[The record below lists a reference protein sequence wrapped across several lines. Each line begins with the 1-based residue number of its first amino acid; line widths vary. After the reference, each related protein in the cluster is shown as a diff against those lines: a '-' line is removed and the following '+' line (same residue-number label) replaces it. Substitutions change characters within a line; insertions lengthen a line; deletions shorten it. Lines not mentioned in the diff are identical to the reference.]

1 MSDGMAPTSVRVL
14 RSVEEHG
21 EVVRALLAPLAARL
35 GAEELAVSAGRMSQH
50 PHDYDGRVLAADVR
64 APIDL
69 PPFDNSQMDG
79 YAVVSDDLA
88 DASGERPV
96 ALRVAPHIP
105 AGSTG
110 RPLERGW
117 AAPIMTGAPIPEGAD
132 AVVPIEQVDP
142 PVFFTDIDAP
152 AQRPIPTAASS
163 RDASASSSSSV
174 VGSDPVDPPVVRF
187 TRPVAPGTYRRAHGS
202 DIAAGS
208 LLLAAGTRLG
218 AAQWGVLAASGVAT
232 VPVRRRVRVTVL
244 STGHELR
251 QPGDALGPGQIF
263 DANSAALTRALAEVD
278 ADVRTVAAVSDDP
291 EAFSRQLAALGAETD
306 LLVTTGG
313 VSAGAYEVVRETL
326 AGAGVDFVGVRMQP
340 GGPQGSGA
348 LRDTGM
354 PVVTFP
360 GNPVSALI
368 SFEVFL
374 RPVLLEL
381 AGARASDRQRL
392 RVTLAE
398 DATSPVDKH
407 QIRRGRQREDG
418 RVELVGGPGS
428 HLLHAYAASAL
439 LVHIPAGV
447 ASVTAGD
454 TLEAWRIDD

>member
-1 MSDGMAPTSVRVL
+1 MAPTSVRVL

-142 PVFFTDIDAP
+142 PAFFADQP
-152 AQRPIPTAASS
+152 QPASS
-163 RDASASSSSSV
+163 AV
-174 VGSDPVDPPVVRF
+174 PPVARF
-187 TRPVAPGTYRRAHGS
+187 TRPVAPGTYRRVRGS

-407 QIRRGRQREDG
+407 QIRRGRLREDG

>member
-35 GAEELAVSAGRMSQH
+35 GAEELAVSAERMSQH
-50 PHDYDGRVLAADVR
+50 PHDYDARVLAADVR

-79 YAVVSDDLA
+79 YAVASDDLA
-88 DASGERPV
+88 DASSERAV

-117 AAPIMTGAPIPEGAD
+117 AAPIMTGAPMPDGAD

-142 PVFFTDIDAP
+142 PAFFADQPHP
-152 AQRPIPTAASS
+152 AS
-163 RDASASSSSSV
+163 SASSAVPV
-174 VGSDPVDPPVVRF
+174 VPPVARF
-187 TRPVAPGTYRRAHGS
+187 TRPVAPGTFRRARGS

-208 LLLAAGTRLG
+208 LLLPAGTRLG

-251 QPGDALGPGQIF
+251 QPGDELGPGQIF
-263 DANSAALTRALAEVD
+263 DANSAALTRALAEVG
-278 ADVRTVAAVSDDP
+278 ADVRTVAAVSDDSDM
-291 EAFSRQLAALGAETD
+291 FSRQLEALGGETD

-340 GGPQGSGA
+340 GGPQGSGS

-398 DATSPVDKH
+398 EATSPVDKH
-407 QIRRGRQREDG
+407 QIRRGRLRDDG

-428 HLLHAYAASAL
+428 NLLHAYAASAL

>member
-1 MSDGMAPTSVRVL
+1 MSDGMVPTSVRVV
-14 RSVEEHG
+14 RSVDEHR
-21 EVVRALLAPLAARL
+21 EVVRVLLAPLAARL
-35 GAEELAVSAGRMSQH
+35 GADELAVSAERMSRH
-50 PHDYDGRVLAADVR
+50 PHDYDGRVLAADVT

-79 YAVVSDDLA
+79 YALASDDLV

-96 ALRVAPHIP
+96 ALRVAAHIP

-117 AAPIMTGAPIPEGAD
+117 AAPIMTGAPIPDGAD

-142 PVFFTDIDAP
+142 PRFFPD
-152 AQRPIPTAASS
+152 
-163 RDASASSSSSV
+163 
-174 VGSDPVDPPVVRF
+174 VDVSQHAVAPPVARF
-187 TRPVAPGTYRRAHGS
+187 TRPVTPGTYRRARGS

-251 QPGDALGPGQIF
+251 QPGDELGPGQIF
-263 DANSAALTRALAEVD
+263 DANSAALTRALAEVG
-278 ADVRTVAAVSDDP
+278 ADVRTVAAVSDDR

-398 DATSPVDKH
+398 DATSPVEKH
-407 QIRRGRQREDG
+407 QIRRGRLREDG
-418 RVELVGGPGS
+418 RVELIGGPGS

-454 TLEAWRIDD
+454 TLDAWRIDD

>member
-1 MSDGMAPTSVRVL
+1 MSDGVVPASVRVV
-14 RSVEEHG
+14 RSVDEHR
-21 EVVRALLAPLAARL
+21 EVVRVLLAPLAARL
-35 GAEELAVSAGRMSQH
+35 WAEDLAVSAEWMSRH
-50 PHDYDGRVLAADVR
+50 PLDYDARVLAADVR

-96 ALRVAPHIP
+96 ELRVAPHIP

-142 PVFFTDIDAP
+142 PVFFADQP
-152 AQRPIPTAASS
+152 QPASS
-163 RDASASSSSSV
+163 AV
-174 VGSDPVDPPVVRF
+174 PPIARF
-187 TRPVAPGTYRRAHGS
+187 ARPVAPGTYRRARGS

-208 LLLAAGTRLG
+208 LLLPAGTRLG

-263 DANSAALTRALAEVD
+263 DANSAALTRALAEVG

-291 EAFSRQLAALGAETD
+291 EAFSRQLAGLGAETD

-326 AGAGVDFVGVRMQP
+326 AGAGVDFAGVRMQP

-392 RVTLAE
+392 RVTIAE

-407 QIRRGRQREDG
+407 QIRRGRLREDG

>member
-1 MSDGMAPTSVRVL
+1 MSDGMVPTSVRVV
-14 RSVEEHG
+14 RSVDEHR
-21 EVVRALLAPLAARL
+21 EVVRVLLAPLAARL
-35 GAEELAVSAGRMSQH
+35 GADELAVSAERMSRH
-50 PHDYDGRVLAADVR
+50 PHDYDGRVLAADVT

-79 YAVVSDDLA
+79 YAVASDDLV

-96 ALRVAPHIP
+96 ALRVAAHIP

-117 AAPIMTGAPIPEGAD
+117 AAPIMTGAPIPDGAD

-142 PVFFTDIDAP
+142 PQFFPD
-152 AQRPIPTAASS
+152 
-163 RDASASSSSSV
+163 
-174 VGSDPVDPPVVRF
+174 VDVSQHAVAPPVARF
-187 TRPVAPGTYRRAHGS
+187 TRPVAPGTYRRVRGS

-251 QPGDALGPGQIF
+251 QPGDELGPGQIF
-263 DANSAALTRALAEVD
+263 DANSAALTRALAEVG
-278 ADVRTVAAVSDDP
+278 ADVRTVAAVSDDR

-398 DATSPVDKH
+398 DATSPVEKH
-407 QIRRGRQREDG
+407 QIRRGRLREDG
-418 RVELVGGPGS
+418 RVELIGGPGS

-454 TLEAWRIDD
+454 TLDAWRIDD

>member
-1 MSDGMAPTSVRVL
+1 MSDGMAPASVRVV
-14 RSVEEHG
+14 RSVDEHRS
-21 EVVRALLAPLAARL
+21 VVRALLAPLMDRL
-35 GAEELAVSAGRMSQH
+35 GADELAVSAERMSQH
-50 PHDYDGRVLAADVR
+50 PHDYDGRVLATDVT

-79 YAVVSDDLA
+79 YAVVSDDLV
-88 DASGERPV
+88 DAAGEGPV
-96 ALRVAPHIP
+96 SLRVAAHIP

-117 AAPIMTGAPIPEGAD
+117 AAPIMTGAPIPDGAD

-142 PVFFTDIDAP
+142 PRFFADDAHRASP
-152 AQRPIPTAASS
+152 A
-163 RDASASSSSSV
+163 
-174 VGSDPVDPPVVRF
+174 VVRF
-187 TRPVAPGTYRRAHGS
+187 SRPVAPGTYRRARGS

-232 VPVRRRVRVTVL
+232 VPVRRHVRVTVL

-251 QPGDALGPGQIF
+251 QPGDTLGPGQIF
-263 DANSAALTRALAEVD
+263 DANSAALTRALAEVG
-278 ADVRTVAAVSDDP
+278 ADVRTVAAVSDEP
-291 EAFSRQLAALGAETD
+291 AAFALQLEALGAETD

-381 AGARASDRQRL
+381 AGARASDRPRL

-398 DATSPVDKH
+398 DTTSPVDKH
-407 QIRRGRQREDG
+407 QIRRGRLRDDG

>member
-1 MSDGMAPTSVRVL
+1 MSDGMVPTSVRVV
-14 RSVEEHG
+14 RSVDEHR
-21 EVVRALLAPLAARL
+21 EVVRVLLAPLAARL
-35 GAEELAVSAGRMSQH
+35 GADELAVSAERMSQH
-50 PHDYDGRVLAADVR
+50 PHDYDGRVLAADVT

-79 YAVVSDDLA
+79 YAVASDDLV

-96 ALRVAPHIP
+96 ALRVAAHIP

-117 AAPIMTGAPIPEGAD
+117 AAPIMTGAPIPDGAD

-142 PVFFTDIDAP
+142 PRFFPDADVSQH
-152 AQRPIPTAASS
+152 AVA
-163 RDASASSSSSV
+163 
-174 VGSDPVDPPVVRF
+174 PPVARF
-187 TRPVAPGTYRRAHGS
+187 TRPVAPGTYRRARGS

-251 QPGDALGPGQIF
+251 QPGDELGPGQIF
-263 DANSAALTRALAEVD
+263 DANSAALTRALAEVG
-278 ADVRTVAAVSDDP
+278 ADVRTVAAVSDDR

-398 DATSPVDKH
+398 DATSPVEKH
-407 QIRRGRQREDG
+407 QIRRGRLREDG
-418 RVELVGGPGS
+418 RVELIGGPGS

-454 TLEAWRIDD
+454 TLDAWRIDD

>member
-1 MSDGMAPTSVRVL
+1 MSDGMVPASVRVV
-14 RSVEEHG
+14 RSVDEHR

-35 GAEELAVSAGRMSQH
+35 GAEELAVSAERMSRH
-50 PHDYDGRVLAADVR
+50 PHDYDGRVLAAGVS

-88 DASGERPV
+88 DAAGERPV

-142 PVFFTDIDAP
+142 PVFFADA
-152 AQRPIPTAASS
+152 
-163 RDASASSSSSV
+163 DADADADVAVAPHSAV
-174 VGSDPVDPPVVRF
+174 PPVARF
-187 TRPVAPGTYRRAHGS
+187 TRPVAPGTFRRARGS

-218 AAQWGVLAASGVAT
+218 AAQWGVLAASGVAA

-263 DANSAALTRALAEVD
+263 DANSAALTRALAEVG

-392 RVTLAE
+392 RVTIAE
-398 DATSPVDKH
+398 EATSPVDRH
-407 QIRRGRQREDG
+407 QIRRGRLREDG

>member
-1 MSDGMAPTSVRVL
+1 MSDGMAPTSVRVV
-14 RSVEEHG
+14 RSVDEHR
-21 EVVRALLAPLAARL
+21 EVVRVLLAPLAARL
-35 GAEELAVSAGRMSQH
+35 GAEELAVSAERMSRH
-50 PHDYDGRVLAADVR
+50 PRDYDGRVLAADVA

-79 YAVVSDDLA
+79 YAVSSDDLT
-88 DASGERPV
+88 DASDGQPV
-96 ALRVAPHIP
+96 ELRVAPHIP

-142 PVFFTDIDAP
+142 PVFFADVDAD
-152 AQRPIPTAASS
+152 ADAA
-163 RDASASSSSSV
+163 AHGAV
-174 VGSDPVDPPVVRF
+174 PPRARF
-187 TRPVAPGTYRRAHGS
+187 ARPVASGTYRRARGS
-202 DIAAGS
+202 DIAAGT

-263 DANSAALTRALAEVD
+263 DANSAALTRALAEVG

-291 EAFSRQLAALGAETD
+291 EAFSRQLASLGAETD

-381 AGARASDRQRL
+381 AGARASNRQRL
-392 RVTLAE
+392 RVTIAE

-407 QIRRGRQREDG
+407 QIRRGRLREDG

-447 ASVTAGD
+447 ASATAGD

>member
-1 MSDGMAPTSVRVL
+1 MSDGVVPASVRVV
-14 RSVEEHG
+14 RSVDEHR
-21 EVVRALLAPLAARL
+21 EVVRVLLAPLAARL
-35 GAEELAVSAGRMSQH
+35 GDEDLAVSAERMSRH
-50 PHDYDGRVLAADVR
+50 PHDYDARVLAADVR

-96 ALRVAPHIP
+96 ELRVAPHIP

-142 PVFFTDIDAP
+142 PVFFADQPQTASFAVP
-152 AQRPIPTAASS
+152 PIA
-163 RDASASSSSSV
+163 
-174 VGSDPVDPPVVRF
+174 RF
-187 TRPVAPGTYRRAHGS
+187 ARPVAPGTYRRARGS

-208 LLLAAGTRLG
+208 LLLPAGTRLG

-263 DANSAALTRALAEVD
+263 DANSAALTRALAEVG

-291 EAFSRQLAALGAETD
+291 EAFSRQLAGLGAETD

-326 AGAGVDFVGVRMQP
+326 AGAGVDFAGVRMQP

-392 RVTLAE
+392 RVTIAE
-398 DATSPVDKH
+398 NATSPVDKH
-407 QIRRGRQREDG
+407 QIRRGRLREDG

>member
-1 MSDGMAPTSVRVL
+1 MRDGMTPASVRVV
-14 RSVEEHG
+14 RSVDEHR

-35 GAEELAVSAGRMSQH
+35 GGEELAVSAERMSQH
-50 PHDYDGRVLAADVR
+50 PHDYDGRVLAADVT

-79 YAVVSDDLA
+79 YAVVSDDLL

-96 ALRVAPHIP
+96 SLQVARHIP

-117 AAPIMTGAPIPEGAD
+117 AAPIMTGAPIPAGAD

-142 PVFFTDIDAP
+142 PAFFADVDDKPPSSSEA
-152 AQRPIPTAASS
+152 ASADDSVTAAL
-163 RDASASSSSSV
+163 RVA
-174 VGSDPVDPPVVRF
+174 RF
-187 TRPVAPGTYRRAHGS
+187 ARPVARGTYCRARGS

-218 AAQWGVLAASGVAT
+218 AAQWGVLAASGVST

-251 QPGDALGPGQIF
+251 QPGDELGPGQIF
-263 DANSAALTRALAEVD
+263 DANSAALTRALAEAG
-278 ADVRTVAAVSDDP
+278 ADVRTVAAVSDEP
-291 EAFSRQLAALGAETD
+291 EAFSRQLAALGGETD

-340 GGPQGSGA
+340 GGPQGSGV
-348 LRDTGM
+348 LRETGM

-360 GNPVSALI
+360 GNPVSALV

-381 AGARASDRQRL
+381 TGAPASDRPRS

-407 QIRRGRQREDG
+407 QIRRGRLRDDG

>member
-1 MSDGMAPTSVRVL
+1 MSDGMVPTSVRVV
-14 RSVEEHG
+14 RSVDEHR
-21 EVVRALLAPLAARL
+21 EVVRVLLAPLAARL
-35 GAEELAVSAGRMSQH
+35 GADELAVSAERMSQH
-50 PHDYDGRVLAADVR
+50 PHDYDGRVLAADVT

-79 YAVVSDDLA
+79 YAVASDDLV

-96 ALRVAPHIP
+96 ALRVAAHIP

-117 AAPIMTGAPIPEGAD
+117 AAPIMTGAPIPDGAD

-142 PVFFTDIDAP
+142 PRFFPDVDVSQP
-152 AQRPIPTAASS
+152 AVA
-163 RDASASSSSSV
+163 
-174 VGSDPVDPPVVRF
+174 PPVARF
-187 TRPVAPGTYRRAHGS
+187 TRPVAPGTYRRARGS

-251 QPGDALGPGQIF
+251 QPGDELDPGQIF
-263 DANSAALTRALAEVD
+263 DANSAALTRALAEVG
-278 ADVRTVAAVSDDP
+278 ADVRTVAAVSDDR

-398 DATSPVDKH
+398 DATSPVEKH
-407 QIRRGRQREDG
+407 QIRRGRLREDG
-418 RVELVGGPGS
+418 RVELIGGPGS

-454 TLEAWRIDD
+454 TLDAWRIDD

>member
-1 MSDGMAPTSVRVL
+1 MSDGMVPTSVRVV
-14 RSVEEHG
+14 RSVDEHR
-21 EVVRALLAPLAARL
+21 EVVRVLLAPLAARL
-35 GAEELAVSAGRMSQH
+35 GADELAVSAERMSRH
-50 PHDYDGRVLAADVR
+50 PHDYDGRVLAADVT

-79 YAVVSDDLA
+79 YAVASDDLV

-96 ALRVAPHIP
+96 ALRVAAHIP

-117 AAPIMTGAPIPEGAD
+117 AAPIMTGAPIPDGAD

-142 PVFFTDIDAP
+142 PRFFPD
-152 AQRPIPTAASS
+152 
-163 RDASASSSSSV
+163 
-174 VGSDPVDPPVVRF
+174 VDVSQHAVAPPVARF
-187 TRPVAPGTYRRAHGS
+187 TRPVAPGTYRRVRGS

-251 QPGDALGPGQIF
+251 QPGDELGPGQIF
-263 DANSAALTRALAEVD
+263 DANSAALTRALAEVG
-278 ADVRTVAAVSDDP
+278 ADVRTVAAVSDDR

-398 DATSPVDKH
+398 DATSPVEKH
-407 QIRRGRQREDG
+407 QIRRGRLREDG
-418 RVELVGGPGS
+418 RVELIGGPGS

-454 TLEAWRIDD
+454 TLDAWRIDD

>member
-1 MSDGMAPTSVRVL
+1 MSDGVVPASVRVV
-14 RSVEEHG
+14 RSVDEHRA
-21 EVVRALLAPLAARL
+21 VVRGLLAPLAARL
-35 GAEELAVSAGRMSQH
+35 GADELAVSAERMSRH
-50 PHDYDGRVLAADVR
+50 PHDYDGRVLAVDVT

-79 YAVVSDDLA
+79 YAVASDDLSG
-88 DASGERPV
+88 ASGELPV
-96 ALRVAPHIP
+96 SLRVAPHIP

-117 AAPIMTGAPIPEGAD
+117 AAPIMTGAPIPTGAD
-132 AVVPIEQVDP
+132 AVVPIEQVLP
-142 PVFFTDIDAP
+142 PHFLPDTDVAAP
-152 AQRPIPTAASS
+152 PLA
-163 RDASASSSSSV
+163 
-174 VGSDPVDPPVVRF
+174 RF
-187 TRPVAPGTYRRAHGS
+187 TRPVVPGTFRRPRGS

-208 LLLAAGTRLG
+208 LLLAAGTRLR
-218 AAQWGVLAASGVAT
+218 AAQWGVLAASGVA
-232 VPVRRRVRVTVL
+232 VVSVRRRVRVTVL

-251 QPGDALGPGQIF
+251 QPGDTLAPGQIF
-263 DANSAALTRALAEVD
+263 DANSAALTRALAEVG
-278 ADVRTVAAVSDDP
+278 AEVRTVAAVSDDP
-291 EAFSRQLAALGAETD
+291 ESFSRQLAALGAETD

-326 AGAGVDFVGVRMQP
+326 AGAGVAFVGVRMQP

-354 PVVTFP
+354 PVITFP

-392 RVTLAE
+392 HVTLAE

-407 QIRRGRQREDG
+407 QIRRGRLRADG

>member
-21 EVVRALLAPLAARL
+21 EVVRALLAPLAVRL
-35 GAEELAVSAGRMSQH
+35 GAEELAVSAERMSQH
-50 PHDYDGRVLAADVR
+50 PHDYDARVLAADVR

-110 RPLERGW
+110 RPLEQGW

-142 PVFFTDIDAP
+142 PAFFADLQVA
-152 AQRPIPTAASS
+152 
-163 RDASASSSSSV
+163 ASSSSADDSRAATRAV
-174 VGSDPVDPPVVRF
+174 ARF
-187 TRPVAPGTYRRAHGS
+187 ARPVAPGTYRRSRGS

-208 LLLAAGTRLG
+208 LLLAAGSRLG

-263 DANSAALTRALAEVD
+263 DANSAALTRALAEVG

-291 EAFSRQLAALGAETD
+291 EAFSRQLAALGGETD

-407 QIRRGRQREDG
+407 QIRRGRLREDG

>member
-1 MSDGMAPTSVRVL
+1 VGRADHDG
-14 RSVEEHG
+14 
-21 EVVRALLAPLAARL
+21 
-35 GAEELAVSAGRMSQH
+35 
-50 PHDYDGRVLAADVR
+50 
-64 APIDL
+64 
-69 PPFDNSQMDG
+69 
-79 YAVVSDDLA
+79 
-88 DASGERPV
+88 
-96 ALRVAPHIP
+96 
-105 AGSTG
+105 
-110 RPLERGW
+110 
-117 AAPIMTGAPIPEGAD
+117 
-132 AVVPIEQVDP
+132 
-142 PVFFTDIDAP
+142 PVFFADQP
-152 AQRPIPTAASS
+152 QPASS
-163 RDASASSSSSV
+163 AV
-174 VGSDPVDPPVVRF
+174 PPVARF
-187 TRPVAPGTYRRAHGS
+187 SRPVVPGTYRRARGS
-202 DIAAGS
+202 DIAASS

-218 AAQWGVLAASGVAT
+218 AAQWGVLAASGVVT

-251 QPGDALGPGQIF
+251 QAGDALGPGQIF
-263 DANSAALTRALAEVD
+263 DANSAALTRALAEVG

-348 LRDTGM
+348 LRDMGM

-381 AGARASDRQRL
+381 TGARASDRQRL

-407 QIRRGRQREDG
+407 QIRRGRLRDDG